1 MIINITAAT
10 VVESTLMYGIVHGIW
25 LLIKNAAK
33 TAYKEARRE
42 RNRII
47 RAHVKA
53 GHESRLKHCIDDACL
68 TLRKPVPVRQTEP
81 ELEALHTES

>member
-10 VVESTLMYGIVHGIW
+10 VIESTIMYGLVHGIW

-53 GHESRLKHCIDDACL
+53 GHESRLKHCVDEACFS
-68 TLRKPVPVRQTEP
+68 LRTPVPAQVEP
-81 ELEALHTES
+81 ELPGLRTES